1 MEGGREDEDPNTL
14 KTRVTLWEE
23 RGLLSSSDLGKMNG
37 GQMGPAW
44 GRLDSEW
51 RILP

>member
-37 GQMGPAW
+37 GQMVPAW
-44 GRLDSEW
+44 G
-51 RILP
+51 